1 MIPDLKNR
9 PMSLALAIQSGQTS
23 KVKLLIDNGAD
34 VNAPLDLTS
43 LNQDPFFS
51 MMNMGMMG
59 QRNANLTPLAL
70 ATRSNRTEIVK
81 LLIENGAKVNVHND
95 RGLNPLREACKRG
108 YVDIAKL
115 LIDVILSKNL
125 NEKKPDFVEQAN
137 QELSDYW
144 DKPIKIN
151 YLRENRI
158 IGSKNSTEKILA
170 SHLPFKKD
178 SLLALSFSQFFKS
191 LNAEA
196 IQDKVA
202 NGTNQSVL
210 NTTLPHKLS

>member
-1 MIPDLKNR
+1 
-9 PMSLALAIQSGQTS
+9 MSLALAIQSGQTS